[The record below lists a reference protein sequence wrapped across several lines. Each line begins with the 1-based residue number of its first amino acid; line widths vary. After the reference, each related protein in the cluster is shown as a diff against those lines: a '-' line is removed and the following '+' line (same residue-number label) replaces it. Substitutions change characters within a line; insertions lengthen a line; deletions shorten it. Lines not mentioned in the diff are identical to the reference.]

1 MAGKKEKGK
10 REDGKRERGEK
21 GEKRGRVMVKFTRL
35 THRYALTVYTKHDSE
50 GRSEVRMPGV
60 LKFMRLTSK
69 PTL

>member
-1 MAGKKEKGK
+1 MEREKEGK
-10 REDGKRERGEK
+10 REKR
-21 GEKRGRVMVKFTRL
+21 RGRVMVKFTRW